1 MHLGYLNRKTTSA
14 QRRRFLQAI
23 GGAALTSGITGSA
36 AFADSTQGFKGSG
49 QMNMSTGDDW
59 IDTFF
64 TGGADAIIH
73 YYADDF
79 VFEDVTLFQTID
91 NKEDLYRAFLPFND
105 DGPDSPAGVHQFDV
119 IRYDGGPA
127 GEQRGV
133 KRETSPEN
141 YTQEQWQVWSGDTL
155 AGADFEYDEWAVI
168 NWVWKATHNMDFLEL
183 PAKGK
188 TTYARG
194 MTFHSYRERKIVRE
208 FTYWNF
214 RGVAI
219 QLGAFKPQAEF
230 WQEGYRPPT

>member
-1 MHLGYLNRKTTSA
+1 
-14 QRRRFLQAI
+14 
-23 GGAALTSGITGSA
+23 
-36 AFADSTQGFKGSG
+36 
-49 QMNMSTGDDW
+49 
-59 IDTFF
+59 
-64 TGGADAIIH
+64 
-73 YYADDF
+73 
-79 VFEDVTLFQTID
+79 
-91 NKEDLYRAFLPFND
+91 
-105 DGPDSPAGVHQFDV
+105 VHQFDV